1 MADLMDI
8 VEAPEY
14 DVSEYTTKDM
24 VLGWY
29 REMVL
34 IRKFEQ
40 MCSEQYQK
48 GTIGGFLHLYIGQ
61 EAIAVGSIAAR
72 GENDHVIT
80 AYRDHAHALCVG
92 IDPGPALA
100 ELMGKATGVSG
111 GRGGSMHLAD
121 VNKRFWGGYGIV
133 GGHLPLAAG
142 IGLAE
147 QYRESGG
154 AVLAYFGDGS
164 TNIGYYHESL
174 NLSEVWELPVVWICE
189 NNQYGMGTAVERA
202 SAADMVTKAKG
213 YNIPA
218 KRINGMNVCTVYVE
232 TMKALERIRDGQG
245 PQFIEMVTY
254 RYEGHSMG
262 DPLRYRT
269 KEETAKW
276 REEDPLGVVERR
288 LLNKE
293 GVSRE
298 KLDEIDAEVEEQM
311 QEALKFAEESPFPEE
326 DSLFDH
332 IFVED

>member
-1 MADLMDI
+1 MADI

-14 DVSEYTTKDM
+14 DVREYTTKEM
-24 VLGWY
+24 VLDWY
-29 REMVL
+29 RQMVL

-40 MCSEQYQK
+40 ACSEQYQLGK
-48 GTIGGFLHLYIGQ
+48 IGGFLHLYIGQ
-61 EAIAVGSIAAR
+61 EAIAVGTIAAR
-72 GENDHVIT
+72 GEHDHVIT

-92 IDPGPALA
+92 TDPGKAMA

-121 VNKRFWGGYGIV
+121 VPNRYWGGYGIV

-142 IGLAE
+142 IALSE
-147 QYRESGG
+147 QYRGTDG
-154 AVLAYFGDGS
+154 AMLCYFGDGS
-164 TNIGYYHESL
+164 TNIGYFHESL
-174 NLSEVWELPVVWICE
+174 NLSKVWDLPVLWICE
-189 NNQYGMGTAVERA
+189 NNQYGMGTAVDRA
-202 SAADMVTKAKG
+202 SAADMVTKAGG

-218 KRINGMNVCTVYVE
+218 KRVNGMNVCTVYVE
-232 TMKALERIRDGQG
+232 TMKALERIRNGEG
-245 PQFIEMVTY
+245 PQFLEMLTY

-293 GVSRE
+293 GVE
-298 KLDEIDAEVEEQM
+298 KETLDEIDDEVDAVM
-311 QEALKFAEESPFPEE
+311 QEALKFADESPFPSE
-326 DSLFDH
+326 DTLFDH